1 MSSPPLWFPA
11 ACLAVVLAASVLRGV
26 MLRRAGVR
34 AYGFDHKGA
43 IQAVSERFWKLAVG
57 LLAAAAL
64 IAWLEPEIEPTLG
77 RPAWSDMPT
86 LRWIAAGVIA
96 LSTLLIL
103 AAQAAMGASWRVGV
117 PAEGPGALVTSGL
130 FALSRNPVFVG
141 MFGLALAMFLWS
153 PTMLT
158 AALLP
163 LAGSTMAMQVRI
175 EEDALLAKHGEF
187 YAAYQRRTPRWVWP
201 LA

>member
-1 MSSPPLWFPA
+1 MSSPPLWFPV
-11 ACLAVVLAASVLRGV
+11 ACLVVVLVASALRGLK
-26 MLRRAGVR
+26 LRRAGIR
-34 AYGFDHKGA
+34 AYGFDHNGA
-43 IQAVSERFWKLAVG
+43 IQAVAERFWKLAVA
-57 LLAAAAL
+57 LLATAAL
-64 IAWLEPEIEPTLG
+64 IAWLAPEIEVYFG
-77 RPAWSDMPT
+77 KPAWSETPA
-86 LRWIAAGVIA
+86 LRWIAAGVLA
-96 LSTLLIL
+96 FSMLLIL

-163 LAGSTMAMQVRI
+163 LAAFTMAMQVRI
-175 EEDALLAKHGEF
+175 EEDALLAKHREL

-201 LA
+201 LG

>member
-1 MSSPPLWFPA
+1 
-11 ACLAVVLAASVLRGV
+11 

-43 IQAVSERFWKLAVG
+43 IQAVAERFWKLAVA

-64 IAWLEPEIEPTLG
+64 IAWLAPGIELSLG
-77 RPAWSDMPT
+77 RPDWSETPA
-86 LRWIAAGVIA
+86 LRWIAAGVMLLA
-96 LSTLLIL
+96 TLLIL
-103 AAQAAMGASWRVGV
+103 VAQAAMGASWRVGV
-117 PAEGPGALVTSGL
+117 PAEGPGALVTGGL

-153 PTMLT
+153 PSMLT

-163 LAGSTMAMQVRI
+163 LAASTMAMQVRI
-175 EEDALLAKHGEF
+175 EEDALLAKHGELF
-187 YAAYQRRTPRWVWP
+187 LAYQKRTPRWVWP
-201 LA
+201 LG